1 MLHGGTKGRNASD
14 EICVRIV
21 TLSRSGR
28 PRGAQPVL
36 TARLP
41 AAVAIFDVIAGY
53 DLADP
58 VTAASQGK
66 RADSYLRFLDKDGAR
81 LGVVHQLFTSEDA
94 DPGAMT
100 RIGPQR
106 ERFSPPRASGRCR
119 FGEGTFA
126 STHGNGQDAPTIGI
140 GGTSR
145 CRPSHT
151 TGHTGHVP
159 GGSTGV
165 SWDTDIESGPEP
177 GFGVLASPRLVRSF
191 GSRRPEFHPGA
202 PVPRPVNTGSS
213 AAFHS

>member
-81 LGVVHQLFTSEDA
+81 LGVVHQLFTSELLSM
-94 DPGAMT
+94 PGTHRDRGTPRGAT
-100 RIGPQR
+100 
-106 ERFSPPRASGRCR
+106 PP
-119 FGEGTFA
+119 T
-126 STHGNGQDAPTIGI
+126 PPGI
-140 GGTSR
+140 RVTY
-145 CRPSHT
+145 P
-151 TGHTGHVP
+151 
-159 GGSTGV
+159 
-165 SWDTDIESGPEP
+165 
-177 GFGVLASPRLVRSF
+177 AVRR
-191 GSRRPEFHPGA
+191 G
-202 PVPRPVNTGSS
+202 
-213 AAFHS
+213 

>member
-66 RADSYLRFLDKDGAR
+66 RANSYLRVLDKDGASAAR
-81 LGVVHQLFTSEDA
+81 GWAWCTSC
-94 DPGAMT
+94 
-100 RIGPQR
+100 
-106 ERFSPPRASGRCR
+106 SPPRMPIRAR
-119 FGEGTFA
+119 
-126 STHGNGQDAPTIGI
+126 
-140 GGTSR
+140 
-145 CRPSHT
+145 
-151 TGHTGHVP
+151 
-159 GGSTGV
+159 
-165 SWDTDIESGPEP
+165 
-177 GFGVLASPRLVRSF
+177 
-191 GSRRPEFHPGA
+191 
-202 PVPRPVNTGSS
+202 
-213 AAFHS
+213 

>member
-140 GGTSR
+140 GGHLAVPPLPHHRAYGSRTRRFDGVELGHRHGVGARAGPFRSYAAIRSR
-145 CRPSHT
+145 C
-151 TGHTGHVP
+151 
-159 GGSTGV
+159 
-165 SWDTDIESGPEP
+165 
-177 GFGVLASPRLVRSF
+177 A
-191 GSRRPEFHPGA
+191 
-202 PVPRPVNTGSS
+202 
-213 AAFHS
+213 